1 MNVPTTFIARKYRI
15 FLPYWA
21 VLQTDFHQTLRN
33 WVYLTWVIGTL
44 LAAFG
49 FLVFRIGIHK
59 VAGMVQYASVAMSDM
74 LHWIILGSMAVIAAM
89 TVGTISS
96 ERGTLADSVL
106 SRGISRYQ
114 YFLAKWHSRL
124 FSIVGSYLLMTALM
138 LLGSHFLLHEDLSLL
153 GSVIGVWTMASF
165 LVVVISCGVTLSS
178 ICNSTLMGMAILWIV
193 MYGGGY
199 LLELLPST
207 YPSPNRIL
215 IQLPEIMQG
224 HYNMPAFWELMGTT
238 AIISFA
244 LALVG
249 LVRFSRTDV

>member
-1 MNVPTTFIARKYRI
+1 MNVPVTFIARKYRI

-21 VLQTDFHQTLRN
+21 VFQTDLHQTLRN
-33 WVYLTWVIGTL
+33 WIYITWVAGTL

-49 FLVFRIGIHK
+49 FLLFRIGVHR

-74 LHWIILGSMAVIAAM
+74 LHWIVLGSLALIAVQ
-89 TVGTISS
+89 TVGAISS

-124 FSIVGSYLLMTALM
+124 FCILGSYLAMSGIM
-138 LLGSHFLLHEDLSLL
+138 LIFSHFLLHEDLSLL
-153 GSVIGVWTMASF
+153 GSIIAIWTMASF
-165 LVVVISCGVTLSS
+165 LVVVISCGVMLSS
-178 ICNSTLMGMAILWIV
+178 ICKSTLMGMTIIWLV

-199 LLELLPST
+199 LLELLPAT

-215 IQLPEIMQG
+215 NQLPLMMQG
-224 HYNMPAFWELMGTT
+224 QYNMSAFWELMMMTGIVSG
-238 AIISFA
+238 AMAF
-244 LALVG
+244 VG
-249 LVRFSRTDV
+249 LVSFSRSDV